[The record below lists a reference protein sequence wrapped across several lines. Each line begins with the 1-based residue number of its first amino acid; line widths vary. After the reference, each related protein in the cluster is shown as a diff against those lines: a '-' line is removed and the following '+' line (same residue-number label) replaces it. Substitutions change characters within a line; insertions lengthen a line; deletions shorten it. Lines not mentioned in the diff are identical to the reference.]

1 MILNPGCTLEIPGEY
16 KIILGQKIRVFEHE
30 ASASHPGDTI
40 TTKSENCWI
49 QQMKEHKPLGCK
61 PN

>member
-40 TTKSENCWI
+40 TTSLRTVGFNR
-49 QQMKEHKPLGCK
+49 
-61 PN
+61 